1 MANDSRC
8 SHLPDGRLRILEVC
22 AVDATAASLLS
33 PLMRRLATDGYAV
46 EFACSAGD
54 GSRKLEREGFRHW
67 AVSLGRG
74 MNPFR
79 HVRGIWQLYR
89 LFRHEYFDVVH
100 SHTPGAS
107 LDACIAAGLAHVPV
121 VLYTIHG
128 LHFDEFSGAKKTR
141 LFVWLERLKCRSCTM
156 VFSQSAE
163 DTTTAV
169 QLGIVSANRI
179 ETIGNGVDTD
189 FLRPPTPEERSA
201 ARDALHVSEDAFVVA
216 IVARLSREK
225 GWTDLFAALPNVLA
239 ALPSALLVAVSSPVP
254 DEPYPLDADRLLAQL
269 PTAEMRAR
277 VWFVACSPRQLLW
290 GADLFVLPSYREG
303 MPRSLLEAMACG
315 LPVVATNIRGSREE
329 VVQGETGYLVPIRD
343 PQALGEAIVSL
354 AHNSELRN
362 RMGRAGRKRAEER
375 FDENGVLD
383 LELLRLGD
391 ICSHEQAKKST
402 MTGAC

>member
-1 MANDSRC
+1 MADDNNC
-8 SHLPDGRLRILEVC
+8 SHLPNSKLRILEVC
-22 AVDATAASLLS
+22 AVDFTAEKMLA
-33 PLMRRLATDGYAV
+33 PLMRRLAADGYAV

-89 LFRHEYFDVVH
+89 LLRHEHFDVVH

-128 LHFDEFSGAKKTR
+128 FHFDEFSGARKTR
-141 LFVWLERLKCRSCTM
+141 LFVWLERLKCRSCNM

-163 DTTTAV
+163 DTATAV
-169 QLGIVSANRI
+169 QLGIVPADRI
-179 ETIGNGVDTD
+179 ETIGNGVDIN
-189 FLRPPTPEERSA
+189 FLRPPVPEERSA
-201 ARDALHVSEDAFVVA
+201 AREALQIPEGAFAVT

-225 GWTDLFAALPNVLA
+225 GWTDLFAALPDVLT
-239 ALPSALLVAVSSPVP
+239 ALPNALLVAVSSPVP
-254 DEPYPLDADRLLAQL
+254 DEPYPLDTQQLLAQL
-269 PTAEMRAR
+269 PSAEMKER
-277 VWFVACSPRQLLW
+277 VRFVSCSPRQLLW
-290 GADLFVLPSYREG
+290 GSDLFVLPSYREG
-303 MPRSLLEAMACG
+303 MPRSVLEAMACG

-329 VVQGETGYLVPIRD
+329 VVHGETGYLVPIRD
-343 PQALGEAIVSL
+343 PQALGEEIVSL
-354 AHNSELRN
+354 AHDSELRN
-362 RMGRAGRKRAEER
+362 RMGHAGRKRAEER

-383 LELLRLGD
+383 LEVERFAEFRNAREASRSGVV
-391 ICSHEQAKKST
+391 T
-402 MTGAC
+402 R

>member
-1 MANDSRC
+1 
-8 SHLPDGRLRILEVC
+8 
-22 AVDATAASLLS
+22 
-33 PLMRRLATDGYAV
+33 
-46 EFACSAGD
+46 
-54 GSRKLEREGFRHW
+54 
-67 AVSLGRG
+67 
-74 MNPFR
+74 MNLFG

-89 LFRHEYFDVVH
+89 LFRHEHFDVVH

-128 LHFDEFSGAKKTR
+128 LHFDEFSGARKTQ

-163 DTTTAV
+163 DTATAV
-169 QLGIVSANRI
+169 QLGIVPANRI

-201 ARDALHVSEDAFVVA
+201 VREALHMSEDAFVVA

-225 GWTDLFAALPNVLA
+225 GWIDVFATLPDVLA
-239 ALPSALLVAVSSPVP
+239 ALPHALLVAVSSPVP
-254 DEPYPLDADRLLAQL
+254 DEPYPLDAQQLLTLL
-269 PTAEMRAR
+269 PTTEMRER
-277 VWFVACSPRQLLW
+277 VRFVSCSPRQLLW

-303 MPRSLLEAMACG
+303 MPRSVLEAMACG

-329 VVQGETGYLVPIRD
+329 VVQDETGYLVPIRN
-343 PQALGEAIVSL
+343 PQALGEAIVSV
-354 AHNSELRN
+354 AHDSELRN

-375 FDENGVLD
+375 FDEDTVLD
-383 LELLRLGD
+383 LQLLHMSDLY
-391 ICSHEQAKKST
+391 SHAQARKST
-402 MTGAC
+402 LPVAR